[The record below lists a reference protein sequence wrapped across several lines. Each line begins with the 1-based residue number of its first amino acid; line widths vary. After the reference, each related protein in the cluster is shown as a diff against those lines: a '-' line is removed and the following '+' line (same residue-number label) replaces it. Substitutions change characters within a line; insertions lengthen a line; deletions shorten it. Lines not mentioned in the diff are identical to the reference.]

1 MGAVFGAASR
11 ATFTFI
17 IFAFEITR
25 DYNSVLP
32 LMMVSVIADG
42 IAMLLMPKSSIMT
55 EKLARRGMRIHT
67 DYETDV
73 LQQVSVEEMMDRE
86 LPTISSHMS
95 VAELAE
101 RIAHRD
107 PVVSKHLGLL
117 ILDVNGNLEGVITR
131 GDIMRAFE
139 KDSEGK
145 MSVLDAGT
153 RKVVVTY
160 PDELLHDAAEKMLRH
175 NIGRLP
181 VVERSQ
187 PTRVLGYLG
196 RQGIMAARL
205 RRLDEEHVRELGWAH
220 RFSKRR
226 PTP

>member
-11 ATFTFI
+11 ARFTFI

-32 LMMVSVIADG
+32 LMLVSVIADG

-73 LQQVSVEEMMDRE
+73 LQQVSVGEIMDRE
-86 LPTISSHMS
+86 LPTISSNMS
-95 VAELAE
+95 VGELAE

-107 PVVSKHLGLL
+107 PLVSKHEGLL
-117 ILDVNGNLEGVITR
+117 ILDV
-131 GDIMRAFE
+131 
-139 KDSEGK
+139 
-145 MSVLDAGT
+145 DAGT
-153 RKVVVTY
+153 RNVVVTY
-160 PDELLHDAAEKMLRH
+160 PDELLHDAAAKMLRH

-181 VVERSQ
+181 LVERMEL
-187 PTRVLGYLG
+187 TRVWGYLG

-220 RFSKRR
+220 RFSRRR
-226 PTP
+226 PVP